1 MNFLDLPG
9 FSYRICTV
17 CKKPTI
23 EDGVFCMHCGSSR
36 EIQNTNEFNKE
47 SKCSF
52 SKAHS
57 MKRILAVNKEQPA
70 ENLIANIIE
79 ETHHNDILPD
89 MSFEIAEKLQQEFER
104 KRHRESN
111 PDTFER
117 RLLAFLASVPHE
129 NRIQLQSLQH
139 IPIEPR
145 PYQIDSAL
153 AILEDMRG
161 SGILADEVGLG
172 KTIEAGLVLK
182 EMLLRD
188 MARRV
193 LILVPAS
200 LVIQWHAEL
209 EEKFLLEI
217 MEPESPESMEERD
230 GIFLISLARA
240 KSSRVQEALSRLSWD
255 LVIVDEAHALKNH
268 LTQSHRFVFRLKRR
282 HTLLLTATPVQNDL
296 RELYNLVNIVAP
308 GYFRSIR
315 WFRRKFMIDRYNI
328 REPELLRSACA
339 RVMVRHRRSDTLIQ
353 LPPRKVENIVVEPS
367 PLESEFFDLT
377 LELAR
382 RTMYINPTEG
392 EQTALILSILLKEST
407 SSPQALLATLESA
420 ILPRAVYARE
430 QALMQRVIYLGRQI
444 PITAKM
450 QRLVDWAKSDPAPVI
465 VYTEYIETLK
475 VLHTLLANA
484 GMRVHVYSGQMRARD
499 KNQAIESFRFQGG
512 VLLST
517 EIGGQGL
524 NLQHCHRMVNFDLPW
539 NPMRLEQR
547 IGRIHRFGQ
556 SETVHIVNITAA
568 GTFEEVLMRVLL
580 SKIRLFELVIG
591 EIDSILAYLQNPLP
605 LEQRI
610 GRMIL
615 ESPDMTQLSRR
626 MEQLAEEIQAAQAAM
641 ARDQLISSK
650 ILDLPVE
657 KNASS

>member
-1 MNFLDLPG
+1 MKALLDSMG
-9 FSYRICTV
+9 FSYRICAACLRPTV
-17 CKKPTI
+17 
-23 EDGVFCMHCGSSR
+23 EDGPFCMHCGARGEGLQGGPAKKRPESGAGSDEAPDGTSSGG
-36 EIQNTNEFNKE
+36 
-47 SKCSF
+47 
-52 SKAHS
+52 HP
-57 MKRILAVNKEQPA
+57 PA
-70 ENLIANIIE
+70 AGG
-79 ETHHNDILPD
+79 DLPGFASSSE
-89 MSFEIAEKLQQEFER
+89 MAAAPALSWEIAEKLQQEMQL
-104 KRHRESN
+104 KRHRTS
-111 PDTFER
+111 DLSAFER
-117 RLLAFLASVPHE
+117 RLLAFLASAPSA
-129 NRIQLQSLQH
+129 NRIQLQSLQV

-172 KTIEAGLVLK
+172 KTIEAGLIIK

-200 LVIQWHAEL
+200 LVIQWRAEL
-209 EEKFLLEI
+209 EEKFLLDVV
-217 MEPESPESMEERD
+217 EPENPEDLSESD
-230 GIFLISLARA
+230 GIFLISLSRA
-240 KSSRVQEALSRLSWD
+240 KSSRVQESLSRIAWD
-255 LVIVDEAHALKNH
+255 LVVVDEAHALKNH
-268 LTQSHRFVFRLKRR
+268 LTQSHRFVFRLRRR

-308 GYFRSIR
+308 GFFRSIR
-315 WFRRKFMIDRYNI
+315 WFRRKFMIDRYNV
-328 REPELLRSACA
+328 REPELLRTACS
-339 RVMVRHRRSDTLIQ
+339 RVMVRHRRGDTLIQ

-367 PLESEFFDLT
+367 QVESELFDLT

-382 RTMYINPTEG
+382 RTMHASPGEG

-420 ILPRAVYARE
+420 ILPRTVRERE
-430 QALMQRVIYLGRQI
+430 QVLMRRVIQLGRQI
-444 PITAKM
+444 PVTAKM
-450 QRLVDWAKSDPAPVI
+450 RRLVEWAKSDDAPLI
-465 VYTEYIETLK
+465 VYTEYIETLR
-475 VLHTLLANA
+475 VLRVLLEGAGLLVHT
-484 GMRVHVYSGQMRARD
+484 YSGQMRGRE
-499 KNQAIESFRFQGG
+499 KNQAIEDFRNRGG

-605 LEQRI
+605 IEQRI
-610 GRMIL
+610 GRIIL
-615 ESPDMTQLSRR
+615 ESPDMAQLSRR
-626 MEQLAEEIQAAQAAM
+626 MEQLADEIQAAQAAM
-641 ARDQLISSK
+641 EQDQLISAK
-650 ILDLPVE
+650 ILDLPAE
-657 KNASS
+657 RTPSS

>member
-1 MNFLDLPG
+1 MKILDLPG
-9 FSYRICTV
+9 YSHRICAACRRPTV
-17 CKKPTI
+17 
-23 EDGVFCMHCGSSR
+23 EDGEFCMHCGAPRKMKKSS
-36 EIQNTNEFNKE
+36 EE
-47 SKCSF
+47 SRGKTHAISSDDPF
-52 SKAHS
+52 
-57 MKRILAVNKEQPA
+57 RIPAVPEPA
-70 ENLIANIIE
+70 AVFPPADASAESAPL
-79 ETHHNDILPD
+79 TVV
-89 MSFEIAEKLQQEFER
+89 FEIADRLRQEMDR
-104 KRHRESN
+104 KRHRESE
-111 PDTFER
+111 PAAFER
-117 RLLAFLASVPHE
+117 RLLAFLATASRGS
-129 NRIQLQSLQH
+129 RIQLQSLH
-139 IPIEPR
+139 EIPIEPR
-145 PYQIDSAL
+145 HYQIESAL
-153 AILEDMRG
+153 TILEDMRG

-200 LVIQWHAEL
+200 LVIQWRAEL
-209 EEKFLLEI
+209 EEKFLLEVV
-217 MEPESPESMEERD
+217 EPESPESLETAD

-240 KSSRVQEALSRLSWD
+240 KSSRVQEALSRIAWD

-268 LTQSHRFVFRLKRR
+268 LTQSHRFVFGLKRR

-296 RELYNLVNIVAP
+296 RELYNLVNIVSP

-315 WFRRKFMIDRYNI
+315 WFRRKFMIDRYSV
-328 REPELLRSACA
+328 REPELLRAACA

-367 PLESEFFDLT
+367 EMESEFFDLT

-382 RTMYINPTEG
+382 RTMQSNPVEG

-420 ILPRAVYARE
+420 ILPRTVRERE
-430 QALMQRVIYLGRQI
+430 QALMHRVIQLGRRV

-450 QRLVDWAKSDPAPVI
+450 RRLVEWAKSDSAPLI

-475 VLHTLLANA
+475 VLRTLLESA
-484 GMRVHVYSGQMRARD
+484 GLRVHAYSGQMRGRE
-499 KNQAIESFRFQGG
+499 KHQAIEAFRKEGG

-580 SKIRLFELVIG
+580 PKIRLFELVIG

-610 GRMIL
+610 GRIIL

-626 MEQLAEEIQAAQAAM
+626 MEQLADEIQAAQAAM
-641 ARDQLISSK
+641 AQDQLISSR
-650 ILDLPVE
+650 ILDLPAE
-657 KNASS
+657 RISSERTPSS